1 MTSLEKAKEI
11 IKVLDNKKAKNIQLL
26 EISNLSSLGDYF
38 IIASG
43 GSNTQVKSLSE
54 EVDEVMSK
62 LGVEPERMEGIQ
74 TAQWILI
81 DYSDVMVHI
90 FQEETRDFYSLER
103 LWNDAPNIDIAGL
116 ISQD

>member
-11 IKVLDNKKAKNIQLL
+11 VKVLDNKKAKNIQML
-26 EISNLSSLGDYF
+26 EISKLSSLGDYF
-38 IIASG
+38 ILASG

-54 EVDEVMSK
+54 EVDEAMSK
-62 LGVEPERMEGIQ
+62 LGIESSRIEGAQ

-81 DYSDVMVHI
+81 DYADVMVHI

-103 LWNDAPNIDIAGL
+103 LWNDAPNVDITSL

>member
-54 EVDEVMSK
+54 EVDEAMSK
-62 LGVEPERMEGIQ
+62 LGVEPERMEGTQ